1 MPLLAT
7 MQPSLS
13 SVPVEMEVLFIGAV
27 YLGSLIISH
36 FSIRIGIPAVLGV
49 LGLGLLININVL
61 NVTHEGVAKLQLFAL
76 ALLLFYAGLKTELQA
91 IRGFL
96 KYGLMLAVGSVA
108 LCTLLLGFGL
118 AALFVCD
125 PSRSRL

>member
-13 SVPVEMEVLFIGAV
+13 SVPVELEVLFIGAV

-61 NVTHEGVAKLQLFAL
+61 NSLN
-76 ALLLFYAGLKTELQA
+76 LLLKQLYVMSQ
-91 IRGFL
+91 
-96 KYGLMLAVGSVA
+96 
-108 LCTLLLGFGL
+108 
-118 AALFVCD
+118 
-125 PSRSRL
+125 

>member
-13 SVPVEMEVLFIGAV
+13 SVPVELEVLFIGAV

-76 ALLLFYAGLKTELQA
+76 ALLLFYAGL
-91 IRGFL
+91 
-96 KYGLMLAVGSVA
+96 
-108 LCTLLLGFGL
+108 
-118 AALFVCD
+118 
-125 PSRSRL
+125 